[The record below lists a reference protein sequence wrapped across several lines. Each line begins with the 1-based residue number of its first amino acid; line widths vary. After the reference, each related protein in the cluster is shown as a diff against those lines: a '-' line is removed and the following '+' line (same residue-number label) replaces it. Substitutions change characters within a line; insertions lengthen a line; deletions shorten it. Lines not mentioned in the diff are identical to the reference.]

1 MGVHFRL
8 RALAVAHGL
17 PESDDMDCPDS
28 SFSPEGVP
36 IASPIEQLETLL
48 DGGLHQE
55 LPAAD
60 WRVLRCVA
68 SGYLSHGGSCDAA
81 VPAEA
86 VVAAWA
92 QERRSRRGDR
102 FFSFRWDGQMWL
114 GYGLRNGLV
123 RGVYCP
129 EHRAERCEHA
139 TLERIEQDAAERR
152 FRAAARSLTRA

>member
-1 MGVHFRL
+1 VERL
-8 RALAVAHGL
+8 EILLGGTAPQKL
-17 PESDDMDCPDS
+17 PE
-28 SFSPEGVP
+28 
-36 IASPIEQLETLL
+36 
-48 DGGLHQE
+48 
-55 LPAAD
+55 AD

-68 SGYLSHGGSCDAA
+68 SGYLSHGGSCDAV

-102 FFSFRWDGQMWL
+102 FFSFTWDGQMWL

-139 TLERIEQDAAERR
+139 TLERIEENAAERR
-152 FRAAARSLTRA
+152 FRAAARTLTEV